1 MNKSIREAVYKKYD
15 GHCAYCGNYIEYK
28 DMQVDHLV
36 PKRQKHIYKFYNNKS
51 IDSFDNLMP
60 SCRSCN
66 HYKRGHLID
75 TYRRLLMTIQSR
87 LMDIYI
93 FRVAINYGIVE
104 IKPFNGI
111 FYFESEKALE
121 GK

>member
-1 MNKSIREAVYKKYD
+1 MNKSTREAVYKKYD
-15 GHCAYCGNYIEYK
+15 GHCAYCGNYIQYK

-36 PKRQKHIYKFYNNKS
+36 PKQQEHIFKFYNNKS

-66 HYKRGHLID
+66 HYKRSHSLD
-75 TYRRLLMTIQSR
+75 TYRRLLATIQER
-87 LMDIYI
+87 LMKIYI
-93 FRVAINYGIVE
+93 FKVAINYGIIE
-104 IKPFNGI
+104 IKPFNGK